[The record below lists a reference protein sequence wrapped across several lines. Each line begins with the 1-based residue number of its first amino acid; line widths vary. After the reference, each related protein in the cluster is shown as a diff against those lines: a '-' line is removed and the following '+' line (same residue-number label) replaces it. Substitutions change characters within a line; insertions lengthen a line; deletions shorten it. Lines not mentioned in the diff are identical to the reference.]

1 MHRWVRGSVAQ
12 WLEPSIHKQ
21 LLILTN
27 LFLIKKERRKRKKIK
42 ESGKENK
49 NKEKEEEC
57 RSKKRRKNMATACR
71 LKTGADFQVQ
81 KKRRSEGQR
90 REKGRLEGEGQQK
103 KGFHYKLL
111 LVCN

>member
-1 MHRWVRGSVAQ
+1 
-12 WLEPSIHKQ
+12 
-21 LLILTN
+21 
-27 LFLIKKERRKRKKIK
+27 
-42 ESGKENK
+42 
-49 NKEKEEEC
+49 
-57 RSKKRRKNMATACR
+57 MATACR